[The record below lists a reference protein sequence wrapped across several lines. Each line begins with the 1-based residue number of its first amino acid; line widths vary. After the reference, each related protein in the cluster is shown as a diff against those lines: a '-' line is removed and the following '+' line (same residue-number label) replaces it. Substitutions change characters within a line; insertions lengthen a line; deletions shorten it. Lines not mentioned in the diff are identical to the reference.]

1 MKLAALIVL
10 IFVAACHKS
19 SDKPQE
25 NAPVAENVAET
36 KVVPPKP
43 VETKPKISK
52 VLRESVYFS
61 ASLEREALK
70 LLLKDNSFQKNT
82 LFSVLSYILETQS
95 GVRKST
101 PLGLDCGKFQL
112 QFVKDQIFV
121 EKACQKP
128 FREVVRINILS
139 ADKDFEFLFK
149 AGEWGRVLG
158 LSAALTGSDIKCRVS
173 IVEQK
178 LNLLNCENWFF
189 QVSEDQMSSTVIK
202 TTEFIFQR
210 KAEKQFVIKGGF
222 YKELIL
228 NKKIDIVVPL
238 EGKIKIIEKEIKV
251 IDEFADLKDGV
262 IHEKKEPIEIKP
274 IEEGKTPEEIQA
286 AKEGRPVERP
296 EENQPVEGSQSSGQE
311 GSVQDTQKSGIESQ
325 EGINQDSSPEAVSQ
339 TTEGEQQEPIQQPP
353 TESNKTRGRRR

>member
-19 SDKPQE
+19 SDTPAVTE
-25 NAPVAENVAET
+25 NVAENVVE
-36 KVVPPKP
+36 KKIVLPKP
-43 VETKPKISK
+43 LETKPKISK

-70 LLLKDNSFQKNT
+70 LLLKDNGFQKNT

-173 IVEQK
+173 TAEQK
-178 LNLLNCENWFF
+178 LSVLTCENWFF

-202 TTEFIFQR
+202 TTEFTFQR

-222 YKELIL
+222 YKELIQ

-238 EGKIKIIEKEIKV
+238 EGKIKIIEKELKV

-262 IHEKKEPIEIKP
+262 IHEKKEPFEIKP
-274 IEEGKTPEEIQA
+274 IEDQGKTAEEIQA
-286 AKEGRPVERP
+286 AKEGRPINEGEGQLR
-296 EENQPVEGSQSSGQE
+296 ESEAQTSATQAVEGVTEGGQSEGQSSGNATDQPN
-311 GSVQDTQKSGIESQ
+311 ESQ
-325 EGINQDSSPEAVSQ
+325 TNEIQP
-339 TTEGEQQEPIQQPP
+339 EQQEPVQQPP
-353 TESNKTRGRRR
+353 PPRGRRR